1 MKKLFL
7 IALLVAALAAV
18 FTTSAFAAGPT
29 TPPCQADPAAG
40 FTYGAG
46 AAQNTNARNGAPE
59 WAGNNETA
67 ARPDRPH
74 RGRTTGRAPGRQVA
88 GADCRRQRPRRGRPD
103 RLPAGGRQAKVA
115 QLLADG
121 KISQAQADYM
131 LSHMAERVQTMAERT
146 NVGPAPFR
154 GQSPEAGT
162 RQGQGPAADSGQG
175 QGRWNR

>member
-67 ARPDRPH
+67 A
-74 RGRTTGRAPGRQVA
+74 GLTGLTVEELQAERLA
-88 GADCRRQRPRRGRPD
+88 GKSLAQIA
-103 RLPAGGRQAKVA
+103 AGSGLDEDALIASLLEARQAKVA